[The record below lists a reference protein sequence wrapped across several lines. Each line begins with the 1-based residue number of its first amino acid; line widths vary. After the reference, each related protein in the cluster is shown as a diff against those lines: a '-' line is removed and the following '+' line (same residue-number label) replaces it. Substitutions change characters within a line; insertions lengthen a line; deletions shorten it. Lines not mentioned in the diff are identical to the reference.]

1 MNQARPLLIF
11 LLLILTSLSAI
22 AQQASFPIERI
33 EVRGARF
40 ASEEV
45 VSRESLI
52 VEGTTYTEAQLRA
65 AMSRINRLPFVLDS
79 TFALEKG
86 TTHGSYV
93 LVVTIVE
100 TKPLFIEAISAR
112 QRQGG
117 SSYPVDGF
125 RTGLRL
131 FVGSSS
137 LIHAATDF
145 DGNYQAGL
153 TQYNLFGRPGYVSL
167 GVRWTEDDRVSFQS
181 DRPVPSLFEFRAD
194 PSPELRFGFP
204 VFGDHSIVGSWQH
217 DSGSVRVTTETE
229 SRYQK
234 GGSDRGELAW
244 VFDTTDDP
252 LLPTSGTL
260 WRSSLNL
267 DVYRSKLQ
275 GTYVP
280 GESHSTSL
288 SFFSGWERHVPL
300 NGWVSVNYGLGAGI
314 GRFERESEGRPVFG
328 GTGLPGRSESAVDTL
343 GYSASAG
350 LSSSLWSDRLTR
362 KYGDLRF
369 QAEAEYFGTNEN
381 SDEVVVYGS
390 DRATLELAI
399 VQRNVWGTLRLAFNY
414 DRVID

>member
-1 MNQARPLLIF
+1 MTQARPLLFFF
-11 LLLILTSLSAI
+11 LLLLTSLSAT
-22 AQQASFPIERI
+22 AQQPSFPIERI

-45 VSRESLI
+45 VARESLI

-79 TFALEKG
+79 SFALEKG

-93 LVVTIVE
+93 LMVTIVE
-100 TKPLFIEAISAR
+100 TKPVFYEAISSR
-112 QRQGG
+112 QRLGG

-167 GVRWTEDDRVSFQS
+167 GVRWTEDDRVDFES
-181 DRPVPSLFEFRAD
+181 DRPVPSLFEFRVD

-217 DSGSVRVTTETE
+217 DSGSARVTTETE

-260 WRSSLNL
+260 WRSGFNLELYSSEVRSTAGSGSLEN
-267 DVYRSKLQ
+267 RSLR
-275 GTYVP
+275 
-280 GESHSTSL
+280 
-288 SFFSGWERHVPL
+288 FFSGWERHRPL

-314 GRFERESEGRPVFG
+314 GRFEIESEGPQLFG
-328 GTGLPGRSESAVDTL
+328 GVQIPGRFAWDTI

-369 QAEAEYFGTNEN
+369 QAKAEYFGTTEN
-381 SDEVVVYGS
+381 SDEVVAYGS
-390 DRATLELAI
+390 DRTTLELAI

-414 DRVID
+414 DREID